1 MFGGGSLV
9 PTVHAGK
16 VRGLAST
23 GKVRNPATPE
33 LPTINE
39 IYPGYEVLIWH
50 GLFVPAGTPQPII
63 DRLRAEIA
71 VILAQPEFKKRLAD
85 AGSGEPY
92 IIHARGVRRPHQ
104 ERLREIRQA
113 DPLDRREGG
122 VGLMSARVIGQ
133 FIGEAGAC
141 GRLSAG
147 RAGCSLRPRK
157 TYPNRPI
164 RLIVG
169 FPPGGAVD
177 IIARIYAQGLSA
189 RLGQPVVVENKPGT
203 GGNLASD
210 TVAKAAPDGY
220 TLLHGTENVFISNP
234 HVYGARM
241 PFDPFKD
248 LVPVTSLVSNQIVL
262 TVNPSSPANTL
273 REFVELARA
282 SKPPLFY
289 ASIGNGSNHHL
300 AMEML
305 KQHVGIDLIHV
316 PYRGGGPAAIALLQ
330 RRSVGDVRRRLGG
343 ADDQIR
349 QAARAR
355 FDRHRAQS
363 GDAGA
368 ADHRRVYP
376 GYEALSWH
384 GLFVPA
390 GTPQPIIDRLRNE
403 LKEVVAQPEFKER
416 LANTGSGEPYMVS
429 PEEFTARIKTDYE
442 KYGKLIRSIGVKV
455 E

>member
-1 MFGGGSLV
+1 MPMPGSIRCFFMVLV
-9 PTVHAGK
+9 A
-16 VRGLAST
+16 LA
-23 GKVRNPATPE
+23 
-33 LPTINE
+33 
-39 IYPGYEVLIWH
+39 
-50 GLFVPAGTPQPII
+50 
-63 DRLRAEIA
+63 
-71 VILAQPEFKKRLAD
+71 
-85 AGSGEPY
+85 
-92 IIHARGVRRPHQ
+92 
-104 ERLREIRQA
+104 
-113 DPLDRREGG
+113 
-122 VGLMSARVIGQ
+122 
-133 FIGEAGAC
+133 AGA
-141 GRLSAG
+141 GAASAQ
-147 RAGCSLRPRK
+147 

-262 TVNPSSPANTL
+262 TVNPALPANTL
-273 REFVELARA
+273 REFVELARG

-316 PYRGGGPAAIALLQ
+316 PYRRGGPAAIALL
-330 RRSVGDVRRRLGG
+330 
-343 ADDQIR
+343 
-349 QAARAR
+349 
-355 FDRHRAQS
+355 S
-363 GDAGA
+363 G
-368 ADHRRVYP
+368 
-376 GYEALSWH
+376 
-384 GLFVPA
+384 
-390 GTPQPIIDRLRNE
+390 
-403 LKEVVAQPEFKER
+403 
-416 LANTGSGEPYMVS
+416 
-429 PEEFTARIKTDYE
+429 
-442 KYGKLIRSIGVKV
+442 
-455 E
+455 

>member
-1 MFGGGSLV
+1 L
-9 PTVHAGK
+9 
-16 VRGLAST
+16 
-23 GKVRNPATPE
+23 
-33 LPTINE
+33 LPM
-39 IYPGYEVLIWH
+39 PSPWRLIWTIA
-50 GLFVPAGTPQPII
+50 LLLATVVVAPAQ
-63 DRLRAEIA
+63 
-71 VILAQPEFKKRLAD
+71 
-85 AGSGEPY
+85 
-92 IIHARGVRRPHQ
+92 
-104 ERLREIRQA
+104 
-113 DPLDRREGG
+113 
-122 VGLMSARVIGQ
+122 
-133 FIGEAGAC
+133 
-141 GRLSAG
+141 
-147 RAGCSLRPRK
+147 

-248 LVPVTSLVSNQIVL
+248 LVPVTSLVSNQVVL
-262 TVNPSSPANTL
+262 TVNPALPANTL

-305 KQHVGIDLIHV
+305 KQHVGIDLTHV
-316 PYRGGGPAAIALLQ
+316 PYRGGGPAALALLSGEVSAMFGGG
-330 RRSVGDVRRRLGG
+330 SVVPTIKSGKLRGLASTGIVRNPATPELPT
-343 ADDQIR
+343 INE
-349 QAARAR
+349 
-355 FDRHRAQS
+355 
-363 GDAGA
+363 
-368 ADHRRVYP
+368 VYP
-376 GYEALSWH
+376 GFEALSWH
-384 GLFVPA
+384 GVFVPA
-390 GTPQPIIDRLRNE
+390 GTPQPIIDRLRSD
-403 LKEVVAQPEFKER
+403 LKEVATQPEFRER
-416 LANTGSGEPYMVS
+416 LANTGSGEPYLVT
-429 PEEFTARIKTDYE
+429 PGELGARIKSDHE

-455 E
+455 D